1 MKPKKKILVLF
12 FLFFFFSL
20 QENLKYIYILYELVL
35 NNFTIWIGRTL
46 LLYQSLIINI
56 LITSTQNMSAVFEFD
71 DLPQPSVLIS
81 LNDEEITESGYSSE
95 VDTTEP
101 RQIQLDEKLY
111 EVPLDENFISS
122 SLKTTPSA
130 INQQLKV
137 CLDDFEILKLLGR
150 GA

>member
-1 MKPKKKILVLF
+1 
-12 FLFFFFSL
+12 
-20 QENLKYIYILYELVL
+20 
-35 NNFTIWIGRTL
+35 
-46 LLYQSLIINI
+46 
-56 LITSTQNMSAVFEFD
+56 MSAVFEFD